1 AIEDSKFVLACLSEL
16 SINKRGY
23 LQKKLKKALDVAD
36 EQPEGGV
43 FLIPVRLEDCQVP
56 QRLQRWQWVDL
67 FQDDGYYKLLRVL
80 RGEI

>member
-1 AIEDSKFVLACLSEL
+1 VYLAAR
-16 SINKRGY
+16 IKRGY
-23 LQKKLKKALDVAD
+23 LQELKKALDVAD

-67 FQDDGYYKLLRVL
+67 HREGGYDKLLRAV
-80 RGEI
+80 RDEI